1 MKRLFALLCMAS
13 ALLPLS
19 AKDLYVNSQTY
30 EVDTIVTKHKIGP
43 GTTYAYYRLPD
54 RPMEIHVLEVD
65 LSNPYINIEVC
76 NGGDAAVACETPS
89 HMYMRHDSPGHDMV
103 AATNGDFYSTTM
115 GEVGISRM
123 GLYCAGECIF
133 NPTGNPLFVMDKQ
146 NNPWISYVNF
156 AGTVSDGTSTIRLH
170 TVNQLRLE
178 WETET
183 AANQLSLYTGAF
195 GTATHSTTTGGKVAT
210 LKAVAGS
217 ASFPS
222 NSPITMTVE
231 SVADNAGQVPIPE
244 DGAVLYGVGTSADFV
259 GSLAVGSTVTINLGT
274 TLTSYPDVTEVR
286 EAIGGSGH
294 IILKDG
300 EILNIN
306 NPDLHPRTFMGI
318 SQDRKTIYS
327 VIVDGRYSGSSGIDL
342 DDEGRVLAWLG
353 AWDGINLDGG
363 GSSCVVVDGEIR
375 NHNSDGNERA
385 VGNGVLYYST
395 APVDDVISEIGF
407 EPRQYMVPVTA
418 NFIPSIYGYN
428 QYGVLKTQNLEG
440 VTLTCDPE
448 VGTINERGEFVA
460 ADHVADGY
468 IYATYNG
475 LTARQLVHA
484 TMSELSLD
492 YDTYIIDDRGEYPV
506 QLSAPLGYHTYGV
519 DPGSITW
526 TIADP
531 NVVTEKNGY
540 LTGKENGT
548 TTIAGA
554 SVNFNGSINV
564 TTENVIGDSR
574 DVATAYNTT
583 DWTVKQTGGTGIAL
597 TQNGEGFE
605 LAYTGNG
612 VSRGCNISMA
622 YNSDFKTYGLPK
634 TITMDINPGD
644 VSVTSITLTYTDHHG
659 EHGTFNITKDALEK
673 NTLQTIVAD
682 LGDIIDTA
690 DNTWYPLT
698 FGTLKFNTGTSA
710 KSTEFK
716 ISVPRF
722 VYTYGETNGVSD
734 ITASASQNE
743 SLILTPNPVHAGET
757 VAVSGTDLPVT
768 VYDLSGRA
776 ILTAHGTI
784 DTAALAPGTYIVAA
798 ASAGSAKLLVK

>member
-103 AATNGDFYSTTM
+103 AATNGDFYSTGM

-123 GLYCAGECIF
+123 GLYCVGECIF

-294 IILKDG
+294 RSSILIIPTSTRAHSW
-300 EILNIN
+300 ES
-306 NPDLHPRTFMGI
+306 P
-318 SQDRKTIYS
+318 KTARPS
-327 VIVDGRYSGSSGIDL
+327 TRSSLTVDTAVRQALTSMTKAVYWHGS
-342 DDEGRVLAWLG
+342 ALG
-353 AWDGINLDGG
+353 
-363 GSSCVVVDGEIR
+363 
-375 NHNSDGNERA
+375 
-385 VGNGVLYYST
+385 T
-395 APVDDVISEIGF
+395 AS
-407 EPRQYMVPVTA
+407 
-418 NFIPSIYGYN
+418 
-428 QYGVLKTQNLEG
+428 
-440 VTLTCDPE
+440 TLT
-448 VGTINERGEFVA
+448 A
-460 ADHVADGY
+460 AAQAVLS
-468 IYATYNG
+468 
-475 LTARQLVHA
+475 LTAKSA
-484 TMSELSLD
+484 TTTATAMNA
-492 YDTYIIDDRGEYPV
+492 
-506 QLSAPLGYHTYGV
+506 LSATAS
-519 DPGSITW
+519 SI
-526 TIADP
+526 IQP
-531 NVVTEKNGY
+531 HP
-540 LTGKENGT
+540 
-548 TTIAGA
+548 
-554 SVNFNGSINV
+554 
-564 TTENVIGDSR
+564 
-574 DVATAYNTT
+574 
-583 DWTVKQTGGTGIAL
+583 
-597 TQNGEGFE
+597 
-605 LAYTGNG
+605 
-612 VSRGCNISMA
+612 SM
-622 YNSDFKTYGLPK
+622 
-634 TITMDINPGD
+634 
-644 VSVTSITLTYTDHHG
+644 TS
-659 EHGTFNITKDALEK
+659 
-673 NTLQTIVAD
+673 
-682 LGDIIDTA
+682 
-690 DNTWYPLT
+690 
-698 FGTLKFNTGTSA
+698 SA
-710 KSTEFK
+710 KSASNRVNTWCP
-716 ISVPRF
+716 SPP
-722 VYTYGETNGVSD
+722 TSSPQSMATTNM
-734 ITASASQNE
+734 AF
-743 SLILTPNPVHAGET
+743 
-757 VAVSGTDLPVT
+757 
-768 VYDLSGRA
+768 
-776 ILTAHGTI
+776 
-784 DTAALAPGTYIVAA
+784 
-798 ASAGSAKLLVK
+798 